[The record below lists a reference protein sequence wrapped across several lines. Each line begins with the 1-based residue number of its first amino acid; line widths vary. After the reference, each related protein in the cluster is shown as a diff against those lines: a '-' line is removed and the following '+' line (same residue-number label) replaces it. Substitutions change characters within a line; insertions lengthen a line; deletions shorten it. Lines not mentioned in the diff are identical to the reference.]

1 MFKEMAE
8 PETLLQMMKRKGAGQ
23 GEKHTSTIPLALE
36 KGGGQISVVTASMVR
51 SKLLNA
57 QARDKDD
64 GVRMKQAGQSSEL
77 HPRDMSRRPTSAPS
91 GKSKRSKG
99 RAIAAQAEK
108 LMSSLQ
114 KLNPA
119 VLF

>member
-1 MFKEMAE
+1 
-8 PETLLQMMKRKGAGQ
+8 MMKRKGAGQ

-36 KGGGQISVVTASMVR
+36 KGGGHISVVTASMVR
-51 SKLLNA
+51 SKLLDA

-91 GKSKRSKG
+91 GRTKGKRGKG